1 MIKIGI
7 ERYEELIVAECKYQQ
22 LMRLIEHERFL
33 DCKEVLLLY
42 GEEEQERKEEQE
54 QIEKQEGEKRDENN
68 T

>member
-42 GEEEQERKEEQE
+42 GEKEQE

>member
-42 GEEEQERKEEQE
+42 GEEEQE